1 MSLSADAL
9 LQSYKCH
16 GLMRPMRKAHL
27 APNNVYLRHGIKS
40 STFQEHN
47 REKWPEE
54 LLMLPME
61 NMSSMT

>member
-1 MSLSADAL
+1 MSLSADAP

-54 LLMLPME
+54 
-61 NMSSMT
+61 